1 MTESQKWRQGADRAQ
16 WFAELERRMA
26 RADSPIPMT
35 DAEKLDVRE
44 ALILWNMAKL
54 PDRHPLRLTKADV
67 ELLRMAA
74 DLFDARF
81 APAPG
86 ELDPRPQ
93 WAALAERLARLVPPF
108 G

>member
-1 MTESQKWRQGADRAQ
+1 MTESQKWREGAKRSQ
-16 WFAELERRMA
+16 WLGELERRMA
-26 RADSPIPMT
+26 RVDSPTPMT

-54 PDRHPLRLTKADV
+54 PDGHPLRLTTNDV

-81 APAPG
+81 TPAPG